1 MTITDVRVRL
11 INRQDNNHKAICS
24 FTIDNCFVVHDLRII
39 QGDNG
44 LFVGMP
50 RRLTKSGEWKDV
62 AHCLD
67 NQTRELLFNKVIDA
81 YNNELSKAKNGN
93 VSQKNDDTTATI
105 E

>member
-1 MTITDVRVRL
+1 MTITDVRVKL
-11 INRQDNNHKAICS
+11 LNNQENNHKAICS
-24 FTIDNCFVVHDLRII
+24 FTIDNCFVVHDVKVI

-67 NQTRELLFNKVIDA
+67 NETREMLFGKILEA
-81 YNNELSKAKNGN
+81 YENELKKEN
-93 VSQKNDDTTATI
+93 
-105 E
+105 